1 MVNMRC
7 HQCGLENPKKSKY
20 CRKCGTSL
28 RIPFQCPQCGSEN
41 PGDSIFCT
49 ECGER
54 LSGVKRPVKGN
65 QHKCRAC
72 GHFNELDALFCVACG
87 EEIIRPPRGD
97 QKQESGNP
105 SYKMIALVIGMIFL
119 IGIFV
124 KIGATLFKAESPSK
138 LTSAAI
144 QPPTSVTNVNEGQ
157 VIAVARNFKCACGGC
172 GELPLATCECDM
184 PKGAIEEKNFI
195 RGKLAEGFTVEQ
207 VIGLLDKNY
216 GHRV

>member
-1 MVNMRC
+1 MRC
-7 HQCGLENPKKSKY
+7 HQCGLENPKQSKF

-28 RIPFQCPQCGSEN
+28 RMPFQCPQCGSEN
-41 PGDSIFCT
+41 LGDSTFCT

-54 LSGVKRPVKGN
+54 LTGIKTPVKGN
-65 QHKCRAC
+65 QRKCRAC

-87 EEIIRPPRGD
+87 EEIIRAPRGD
-97 QKQESGNP
+97 QKRESGSP
-105 SYKMIALVIGMIFL
+105 SYKMIALVVGMIFL
-119 IGIFV
+119 LGIFV
-124 KIGATLFKAESPSK
+124 KVGITFFKAGSPSK
-138 LTSAAI
+138 LTSAAVE
-144 QPPTSVTNVNEGQ
+144 PLPSVTKVDEAQ
-157 VIAVARNFKCACGGC
+157 VVAVARNFKCACGGC

>member
-1 MVNMRC
+1 MRC
-7 HQCGLENPKKSKY
+7 HQCGLENPKQSKF

-41 PGDSIFCT
+41 LADSIFCT

-65 QHKCRAC
+65 QRKCKAC
-72 GHFNELDALFCVACG
+72 GHFNELDALFCVACS
-87 EEIIRPPRGD
+87 EEITRTPRGD
-97 QKQESGNP
+97 QKRESGSP
-105 SYKMIALVIGMIFL
+105 SYKMIGVVIGMIFL

-124 KIGATLFKAESPSK
+124 KIGTTFFKAESPSK

-144 QPPTSVTNVNEGQ
+144 QPPTSVTDVNEAQ

-195 RGKLAEGFTVEQ
+195 RGKLGEGFTVKQ
-207 VIGLLDKNY
+207 VIKLLDENY

>member
-1 MVNMRC
+1 MRC
-7 HQCGLENPKKSKY
+7 YHCGLENPEQSKF

-41 PGDSIFCT
+41 PGGSIFCT

-65 QHKCRAC
+65 QRKCRAC

-87 EEIIRPPRGD
+87 EEMIRAPRGN
-97 QKQESGNP
+97 QKKESRNP
-105 SYKMIALVIGMIFL
+105 SYKMIAMVIGIAFA
-119 IGIFV
+119 IGVFV
-124 KIGATLFKAESPSK
+124 KIGVSFFKAQSPSD
-138 LTSAAI
+138 LTPAAVQTSA
-144 QPPTSVTNVNEGQ
+144 SVTQVDEAQ

-195 RGKLAEGFTVEQ
+195 RGKLAEGFTVKQ
-207 VIGLLDKNY
+207 VVDLLDKNY

>member
-1 MVNMRC
+1 MRC
-7 HQCGLENPKKSKY
+7 HQCGLENPKQSKF
-20 CRKCGTSL
+20 CRKCGASL
-28 RIPFQCPQCGSEN
+28 RDPSQCPQCGSEN

-54 LSGVKRPVKGN
+54 LSEAKRAVKGN
-65 QHKCRAC
+65 QRKCRAC
-72 GHFNELDALFCVACG
+72 GHFNELDALFCVTCG
-87 EEIIRPPRGD
+87 EEMVRASKGD
-97 QKQESGNP
+97 QRKESGSP
-105 SYKMIALVIGMIFL
+105 SYKMIAVVIGMIFL

-124 KIGATLFKAESPSK
+124 KVGITFFKAETPSR
-138 LTSAAI
+138 LTPAAV
-144 QPPTSVTNVNEGQ
+144 QPPPSVTKVDEAQ

-184 PKGAIEEKNFI
+184 PRGAIEEKNFI
-195 RGKLAEGFTVEQ
+195 RGKLAEGFTIEQ